1 MTTVIRKYVGMACR
15 RAEDPRL
22 LQGRGQYV
30 DDLRRPDM
38 VSVAFVRSLHAHARI
53 DVPDHPETRAM
64 PGVLAVLTARDLP
77 ELKPL
82 RADESDLPDYRITEW
97 PPLAR
102 HKVRFVGEAI
112 AVIVATDPALAE
124 DAAERF
130 PVAYE
135 PLSPILTI
143 ADGLRPDGPRVHDD
157 WPSNVL
163 MRITGSGGDVA
174 AAFGRAAHT
183 FTETF
188 SSNGVT
194 GVPIEP
200 RGCLATLEPGTGVLC
215 LWTSHQIPHIL
226 RTLLAE
232 HLGHPE
238 HLLRVIAPDLGGGFG
253 IKSHLYPE
261 ELVVAALALKLQ
273 RPVKW
278 AQSRREDFLSDVY
291 CRDSMV
297 TIEMAA
303 SSDGIVLGMR
313 ARSITNSGAY
323 SILPFGAAHEATG
336 AARQIPGPYRIRNYE
351 YEAVAVVSNK
361 PPRGAYRGV
370 AMVTTTFCME
380 RMLDLLAARVGL
392 DPVEVRRRNLIGDDE
407 LPFVNALG
415 VSFEATSF
423 RGSLE
428 AAVRAIGYEAFR
440 ARQRAARDQGRLI
453 GLGIA
458 CYAEFTTPSAKALRA
473 RGVRSVPGFDAAT
486 IRVSPSG
493 TVEVF
498 TSVTTMGQ
506 GLATALAQLVADE
519 CGVRIEDVLVHC
531 GDSSRCPY
539 GSGSWG
545 SRGAVAG
552 GGAVLIAARQ
562 IRDKMLAIAAHRLEA
577 GVTDLA
583 CADGRIWV
591 RGAPFRTV
599 TFREIASQANMMS
612 TRLLPAGMEPGLDA
626 TACYDPP
633 SVTVSNGTHVAVV
646 EIDPD
651 TGVFGLRQY
660 LVVHDCGTI
669 INPLLVEGQIH
680 GGCAQGAG
688 QVLGEAARYDQTGQ
702 LLTGSLLDYPVPRA
716 TDLPSQF
723 EIVHIETPAPATHAG
738 IKGMGEGGTIGAVA
752 AIANAV
758 ADALRSAGAD
768 GVRSLPVLP
777 EQVLTALGQRH
788 R

>member
-1 MTTVIRKYVGMACR
+1 MTTVIRKYVGMGCR

-30 DDLRRPDM
+30 DDLRLPNM
-38 VSVAFVRSLHAHARI
+38 VHVAFVRSLHAHARI
-53 DVPDHPETRAM
+53 TVPDHSQTRAV
-64 PGVLAVLTARDLP
+64 PGVIAMVTARDLQGV
-77 ELKPL
+77 KPL
-82 RADESDLPDYRITEW
+82 RADESDLPEYRVTEW

-102 HKVRFVGEAI
+102 HKVRFVGEAVA
-112 AVIVATDPALAE
+112 AVAATDPAVAE
-124 DAAERF
+124 DAADQF
-130 PVAYE
+130 PIGYE
-135 PLSPILTI
+135 PLPPVLTI
-143 ADGLRPDGPRVHDD
+143 AEAAQPDAPRVHDE
-157 WPSNVL
+157 WPNNVL
-163 MRITGSGGDVA
+163 MRATGSGGDVA
-174 AAFGRAAHT
+174 AAFRRAAIT

-188 SSNGVT
+188 TSEGVT

-200 RGCLATLEPGTGVLC
+200 RGCLAALDPGTGVLC
-215 LWTSHQIPHIL
+215 LWTSHQVPHIL

-238 HLLRVIAPDLGGGFG
+238 HLLRVVAPDLGGGFG

-261 ELVVAALALKLQ
+261 ELVVASLALQLQ

-278 AQSRREDFLSDVY
+278 TQSRREDFLSNVY
-291 CRDSMV
+291 CRDSRV
-297 TIEMAA
+297 TLEMAA
-303 SSDGIVLGMR
+303 SSDGVVLGMR
-313 ARSITNSGAY
+313 ARSVTNSGAY

-336 AARQIPGPYRIRNYE
+336 AARQIPGPYRIRDYE

-380 RMLDLLAARVGL
+380 RMLDLLATRLGL

-423 RGSLE
+423 RRSLE
-428 AAVRAIGYEAFR
+428 EGVRAIGYDAFR
-440 ARQRAARDQGRLI
+440 ARQKAARGTGPLI

-458 CYAEFTTPSAKALRA
+458 CYAEFTAPSATALRA

-486 IRVSPSG
+486 IRVSPTG
-493 TVEVF
+493 TIQVF

-506 GLATALAQLVADE
+506 GLPTALAQLVADE
-519 CGVRIEDVLVHC
+519 CGVRMEDVLVQC
-531 GDSSRCPY
+531 GDSSLAPY

-552 GGAVLIAARQ
+552 GGVVLRAARQ
-562 IRDKMLAIAAHRLEA
+562 IRDKVLAIAAHRLEA
-577 GVTDLA
+577 TVADLV
-583 CADGRIWV
+583 CEDRRIWV
-591 RGAPFRTV
+591 RGAPFRSV
-599 TFREIASQANMMS
+599 TFGELAAQANMMT
-612 TRLLPAGMEPGLDA
+612 TRLLPEGMEPGLEA

-633 SVTVSNGTHVAVV
+633 SVTVSNGTHLAVV

-651 TGVFGLRQY
+651 TGVFGLRRY

-688 QVLGEAARYDQTGQ
+688 QVLGEAARYDPAGQ
-702 LLTGSLLDYPVPRA
+702 LLTGSLLDYPIPRA
-716 TDLPSQF
+716 TDLPPQF
-723 EIVHIETPAPATHAG
+723 EIVHLETPAPTTHAG

-752 AIANAV
+752 AVANAV

-768 GVRSLPVLP
+768 GVRSVPVLP
-777 EQVLTALGQRH
+777 EHVLTALGQGPR
-788 R
+788 